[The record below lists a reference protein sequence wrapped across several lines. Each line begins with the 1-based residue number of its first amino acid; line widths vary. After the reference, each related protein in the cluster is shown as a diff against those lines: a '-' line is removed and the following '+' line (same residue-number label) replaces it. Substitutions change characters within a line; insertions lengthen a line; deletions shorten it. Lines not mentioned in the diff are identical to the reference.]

1 MALSVRSHPGADATT
16 ARSQPRLVYS
26 GGGPPALRRRARAVE
41 NGVLGMAIFLGSET
55 MVFAALISAFL
66 ILRASNPAWPPLG
79 QPRLPVGITGL
90 NTMVLLFSAYTMWR
104 ATSASRAQRGTETV
118 RWLGAT
124 AALGV
129 TFLAV
134 QGTEWVRLVAFGLH
148 ASSSLYGAT
157 FYTLI
162 GCHGLHVFV
171 AVIALLAVLCGTL
184 RAQSTERCWARLRV
198 CQLYWLFVVGI
209 WPLLYVLVYLT

>member
-1 MALSVRSHPGADATT
+1 
-16 ARSQPRLVYS
+16 
-26 GGGPPALRRRARAVE
+26 
-41 NGVLGMAIFLGSET
+41 MAIFLGTET

-66 ILRASNPAWPPLG
+66 ILRAGSGTWPPPA

-90 NTMVLLFSAYTMWR
+90 NTVVLLCSAYTMRR
-104 ATSASRAQRGTETV
+104 ATAASRVERNADMVQ
-118 RWLGAT
+118 WLGAT
-124 AALGV
+124 AILGV
-129 TFLAV
+129 TFLGV
-134 QGTEWVRLVAFGLH
+134 QGIEWVRLLEFGLR

-171 AVIALLAVLCGTL
+171 AVIGLLAVLWGVL
-184 RAQSTERCWARLRV
+184 RVRPAGRRDVRLEV

-209 WPLLYVLVYLT
+209 WPILYVLVYLT

>member
-1 MALSVRSHPGADATT
+1 MALSARAQPEEDAAA
-16 ARSQPRLVYS
+16 ARSFPRLADCD
-26 GGGPPALRRRARAVE
+26 GGRPAPRRRVRAVE
-41 NGVLGMAIFLGSET
+41 NGVLGMAIFLGTET

-66 ILRASNPAWPPLG
+66 ILRAGSGTWPPLG

-90 NTMVLLFSAYTMWR
+90 NTVVLLFSAYTMRR
-104 ATSASRAQRGTETV
+104 ATSASRGERSAAMVQ
-118 RWLGAT
+118 WLGTT
-124 AALGV
+124 AALGA

-134 QGTEWVRLVAFGLH
+134 QGTEWVRLLEFGLR

-171 AVIALLAVLCGTL
+171 AVIALLAVLGGAL
-184 RAQSTERCWARLRV
+184 RAQPVERRSAQLQV
-198 CQLYWLFVVGI
+198 CQLYWLFVVAI
-209 WPLLYVLVYLT
+209 WPILYLLVYLT